1 MLFLLLPWLFML
13 SLLPKLLLDGDD
25 EMATIAAAD
34 LPQTG
39 DA

>member
-1 MLFLLLPWLFML
+1 MFMFML
-13 SLLPKLLLDGDD
+13 SLLPKLLVDGDD
-25 EMATIAAAD
+25 EMATTAAAD